1 MRSVI
6 LRLGAVAVAMA
17 LAAVLGGTWL
27 GLEGGLASGCALAL
41 AVIAWD
47 TVARARLLAWLRL
60 PQRDTV
66 PRMPG
71 AWEEVFYRSARQLR
85 LWQSRVQREEGK
97 LSRFIEALQASPNG
111 VMLID
116 SNGQIDWCNA
126 TSATHFGLDTRRD
139 LRQHAVHLIRN
150 PEFVAYLASRQF
162 GEPLLLVMAL
172 PAALGG
178 WLSGALG
185 AALGALAALLAVLV
199 RDSVQLARLLRWLRW
214 PSRERLPALHGVWAE
229 VLYRRARQLRLW
241 EGRLQRE
248 EDKLARF
255 IEALQ
260 ASPNGVMMIDA
271 SGQIDW
277 CNATAAS
284 HFGLDPQR
292 DLRQHAVHLIR
303 NPEFVAY
310 LASRQFGEPLL
321 LRRSAGHG
329 TVLLSV
335 QVIPYG
341 DGDKL
346 LLSRDVTQF
355 ERTEAMRRDFVA
367 NVSHEIKTPLTVIA
381 GFVESLLSLD
391 LSADERQHILELMQQ
406 QSNRMRQLVED
417 LLTLAHLEGDP
428 HQPAEELLDMPN
440 MVARLAADA
449 RALSGGRHR
458 IEASADISQL
468 RGASGELTSAFG
480 NLVSNAVR
488 YTPEGGTVRIRW
500 RVLDSGLGDAAGEF
514 SVSDTGI
521 GIASEHIPRL
531 TERFYRVDRGRSRE
545 SGGTGLGLAIV
556 KHALLR
562 HQAELRIASELGK
575 GSAFSARFPA
585 QRLVLRE
592 PAPDASA
599 EVAGA

>member
-6 LRLGAVAVAMA
+6 LRLGTVVVAMA
-17 LAAVLGGTWL
+17 LVAVLGATWL
-27 GLEGGLASGCALAL
+27 GLEGGLALACALAL
-41 AVIAWD
+41 AVVAWD

-126 TSATHFGLDTRRD
+126 TSATHFGLDTR
-139 LRQHAVHLIRN
+139 
-150 PEFVAYLASRQF
+150 
-162 GEPLLLVMAL
+162 
-172 PAALGG
+172 
-178 WLSGALG
+178 
-185 AALGALAALLAVLV
+185 
-199 RDSVQLARLLRWLRW
+199 
-214 PSRERLPALHGVWAE
+214 
-229 VLYRRARQLRLW
+229 
-241 EGRLQRE
+241 
-248 EDKLARF
+248 
-255 IEALQ
+255 
-260 ASPNGVMMIDA
+260 
-271 SGQIDW
+271 
-277 CNATAAS
+277 
-284 HFGLDPQR
+284 R

-575 GSAFSARFPA
+575 GSTFSARFPA

-592 PAPDASA
+592 PAPDAGA
-599 EVAGA
+599 EVERA